1 MEASAPI
8 ASHARELLRR
18 LRDRNLAARRVAV
31 RSGLAVSFGGGTSI
45 DAPAEGGVRY
55 RLGVDARELELE
67 LGSFADGGLE
77 ISLREPGGRPNG
89 PALRV
94 DLGLDGERR
103 VVSRAMGARI
113 DVESAGEREL
123 DHFLRRVVRTA
134 FGRRGLQRAG

>member
-31 RSGLAVSFGGGTSI
+31 RNGLAVSFGGCTSM

-55 RLGVDARELELE
+55 RLGVEALELELE
-67 LGSFADGGLE
+67 LGSIADGGLE

-134 FGRRGLQRAG
+134 FGRPGLQRVG

>member
-1 MEASAPI
+1 M

-31 RSGLAVSFGGGTSI
+31 RADLCVSFAGCTSI

-55 RLGVDARELELE
+55 RLGVEPARELELE
-67 LGSFADGGLE
+67 LELGSAADGGLA
-77 ISLREPGGRPNG
+77 IRLREPGGRPSG

-94 DLGLDGERR
+94 DLGLDAARR
-103 VVSRAMGARI
+103 VVSRALGARI
-113 DVESAGEREL
+113 DVETAGEREL

-134 FGRRGLQRAG
+134 FARRGLQRAG